1 MTAGDFG
8 IGSTASRVID
18 HLRTLPAGAECMLS
32 GLLDAVP
39 GVTPPQM
46 VRALDEAVAQGA
58 IFRRKREDL
67 ASAPWWWSITRRVE
81 RRTLA
86 RAPTPMSYLPTG
98 QAPKAPPTDI
108 QPRRESSA
116 PQGLSGDPGRPAHAT
131 AQAIP
136 STPEAPP
143 AETTDQPPSGGLW
156 VRMCDDGGIDLRRGD
171 DPIASLTPSETLE
184 LAAYFGAFGQ

>member
-67 ASAPWWWSITRRVE
+67 ASAPWWWSIPRRVE
-81 RRTLA
+81 RGDRGRTHGAGRL
-86 RAPTPMSYLPTG
+86 
-98 QAPKAPPTDI
+98 
-108 QPRRESSA
+108 
-116 PQGLSGDPGRPAHAT
+116 GDVANVG
-131 AQAIP
+131 AQ
-136 STPEAPP
+136 
-143 AETTDQPPSGGLW
+143 
-156 VRMCDDGGIDLRRGD
+156 RG
-171 DPIASLTPSETLE
+171 
-184 LAAYFGAFGQ
+184 